1 MRTNN
6 GPFAEITLL
15 PKPKP
20 MNFDSILKHATEL
33 DVDLGVAITA
43 AQTAG
48 QIIRDGSGKMHDVEL
63 KGVGDLVSQ
72 VDHDADIAIGKVL
85 KQHSDLAILSEES
98 TPTLADGVTDFWIVD
113 PLDATSAFLT
123 QAGPQYPSV
132 LINRQQGETTT
143 CSVVYFPLTE
153 EWFYAA
159 VGRGAW
165 KDGARLIANAEPMTL
180 LESWVEMNAYSDDS
194 LETEL
199 FSGMRQRL
207 RSKYG
212 ARLVTTNPPH
222 SGVAVRIAES
232 KTSLSVA
239 IHDNSSQHVKQAAWD
254 IAAPRLVLEEA
265 GGVFR
270 NFNGEKLNPF
280 EAEPFIVARTASL
293 AQEVIELFE
302 AQPAQ

>member
-1 MRTNN
+1 MT
-6 GPFAEITLL
+6 
-15 PKPKP
+15 
-20 MNFDSILKHATEL
+20 FDSILTHGKEI
-33 DVDLGVAITA
+33 DSDLGIAIEA
-43 AQTAG
+43 AQSAG
-48 QIIRDGSGKMHDVEL
+48 KIIRDGSGKIHEVQL

-72 VDHDADIAIGKVL
+72 VDQNADMAIAEIL

-98 TPTLADGVTDFWIVD
+98 SPRLDDGVSDFWIVD

-143 CSVVYFPLTE
+143 CSVVYFPLTD

-159 VGRGAW
+159 KGQGAW
-165 KDGARLIANAEPMTL
+165 KDGKQLIVSDEPMTL
-180 LESWVEMNAYSDDS
+180 LESWVEMNQYADNS

-232 KTSLSVA
+232 KSSLSVA
-239 IHDNSSQHVKQAAWD
+239 IHDNAQEHVKQAAWD
-254 IAAPRLVLEEA
+254 IAAPRLVLQEA
-265 GGVFR
+265 GGVFV
-270 NFNGEKLNPF
+270 NFSGNELDLFK
-280 EAEPFIVARTASL
+280 AEPFIVARTESL
-293 AQEVIELFE
+293 AREVIELFE
-302 AQPAQ
+302 AQPTA